1 MAKSR
6 GLVLFLAVVCLLS
19 GAVFAPI
26 TATAAIPVID
36 TQNILQQLKTYEQ
49 EAMTVIN
56 TAKQIELQYK
66 ELLNLPNQILNS
78 YKSLLGN
85 EIGELQSILKNTT
98 GILNPDKKLDDLWI
112 SLFKPAGTLTK
123 TTVSSSTATAASSG
137 ISKSVDTVNY
147 ESFAIVKGALGKITQ
162 TQKNIDDLMTLNA
175 SSEGSKQTGQIQNML
190 LAEQAKIMQQQNLI
204 RAAEVNARIT
214 YYQQQNEMNSLARAI
229 GQKAADSIGN
239 MDVSRKVFR

>member
-6 GLVLFLAVVCLLS
+6 GLVLFLVVVCLLS
-19 GAVFAPI
+19 GSVFVPI

-36 TQNILQQLKTYEQ
+36 TQNILQQLKTYQQ

-78 YKSLLGN
+78 YKSLVN
-85 EIGELQSILKNTT
+85 SEIGELQSILKNTT

-123 TTVSSSTATAASSG
+123 TTVSSSTAAAASSG

-147 ESFAIVKGALGKITQ
+147 ESFEIVKGALGKITQ

-175 SSEGSKQTGQIQNML
+175 SSEGAKQTGQIQNML
-190 LAEQAKIMQQQNLI
+190 LAEQAKILQQQNLI

-239 MDVSRKVFR
+239 MDVSRKVFQ